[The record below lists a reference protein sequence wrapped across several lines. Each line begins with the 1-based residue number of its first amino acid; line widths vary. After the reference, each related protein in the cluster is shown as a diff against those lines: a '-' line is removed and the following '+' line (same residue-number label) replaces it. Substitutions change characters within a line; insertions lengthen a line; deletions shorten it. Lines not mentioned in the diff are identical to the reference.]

1 MPSMI
6 RTTAF
11 CAAAALLVALTG
23 CGGGDK
29 SSTSTTTTTS
39 SSTAAGGTIT
49 AQGSTA
55 LLPLVKQAAQE
66 YQAAHSDV
74 KISVAGGGSKVGL
87 TQVAAK
93 SVDIGDSDIPA
104 SGDQAGL
111 VDHKVAVVTFAVI
124 THPAAGVKNLTSAQI
139 RDIFSGKISNWK
151 QAGGADQKITL
162 INRPKSSG
170 TRAVFVSTVM
180 GNAQPSENALTQD
193 SSGTV
198 VTTVA
203 QTPGSVSYVSTGYLK
218 GKPVTAVAI
227 DGNAPNNANVT
238 GGKYKF
244 WSYEHMYT
252 NGAPAKP
259 VADFIDYVT
268 KDAKLLNQL
277 SFTPVDAMKSK

>member
-1 MPSMI
+1 MNRLLSGL
-6 RTTAF
+6 AV
-11 CAAAALLVALTG
+11 ALLLGLTA
-23 CGGGDK
+23 CGGDK
-29 SSTSTTTTTS
+29 NSTTTTTTS
-39 SSTAAGGTIT
+39 SNGAGGSLT

-87 TQVAAK
+87 TQVADKA
-93 SVDIGDSDIPA
+93 VDIGNSDIAA
-104 SGDQAGL
+104 SGDQSGL

-124 THPAAGVKNLTSAQI
+124 THPAAGVKNLTTAQI
-139 RDIFSGKISNWK
+139 RDIFSGKLANWK

-203 QTPGSVSYVSTGYLK
+203 QTPGAVSYVSTGYIK
-218 GKPVTAVAI
+218 GKAVTAVSI
-227 DGNAPNNANVT
+227 DGNAPSDADVT
-238 GGKYKF
+238 GGKYPF

-252 NGAPAKP
+252 NGAPSAAAAAFIAY
-259 VADFIDYVT
+259 VSADT
-268 KDAKLLNQL
+268 KLLKQL
-277 SFTPVDAMKSK
+277 SFTPVGMMKKQP